1 MKNILKIDHAKRT
14 IVMDCT
20 FEKLAENTMSKEYA
34 HLQQVRRDYPH
45 YEVIRRTIKR
55 NSNKKTYA
63 GLTYEYMEEYIL
75 THGTKEQRM
84 ATLAE
89 YNEMVLISKCHGK
102 AYRYPVI
109 KRWFLEK
116 YPEIAEFG
124 APTAKIVE
132 EGVTPAKM
140 EENAVPA
147 VEAPCQI
154 EAPAQDSPILLP
166 AAS

>member
-1 MKNILKIDHAKRT
+1 MKNILKIDHAKNI
-14 IVMDCT
+14 IVMDAT
-20 FEKLAENTMSKEYA
+20 FAKKSANTMSAEYA
-34 HLQQVRRDYPH
+34 HLQQVRRDYPE

-55 NSNKKTYA
+55 NSSKKTYN
-63 GLTYEYMEEYIL
+63 GLTYEWMEDYIL
-75 THGTKEQRM
+75 THGTKEIRK
-84 ATLAE
+84 ANYAE
-89 YNEMVLISKCHGK
+89 FNQMILISKCHGK

-132 EGVTPAKM
+132 EGVAPAKT
-140 EENAVPA
+140 EENAAPV
-147 VEAPCQI
+147 VEAPRQI
-154 EAPAQDSPILLP
+154 EAAAQDTPIFLP

>member
-1 MKNILKIDHAKRT
+1 MKNTLKIDHAKQI
-14 IVMDCT
+14 IVMDAT
-20 FEKLAENTMSKEYA
+20 FAKKSANTMSAEYA
-34 HLQQVRRDYPH
+34 HLQQVRRDYPK
-45 YEVIRRTIKR
+45 YDVITRTIKR

-109 KRWFLEK
+109 KSWFLEK

-124 APTAKIVE
+124 APIAKIVE
-132 EGVTPAKM
+132 EGVATAKM
-140 EENAVPA
+140 EENAASA
-147 VEAPCQI
+147 VEAPRQI
-154 EAPAQDSPILLP
+154 EASAQDAPILLP

>member
-1 MKNILKIDHAKRT
+1 MKNTLKIDHAKQI
-14 IVMDCT
+14 IVMDVT
-20 FEKLAENTMSKEYA
+20 FAKKSANTMSAEYA
-34 HLQQVRRDYPH
+34 HLQQVRRDYPK
-45 YEVIRRTIKR
+45 YDVITRTIKR

-124 APTAKIVE
+124 APTAKIIE
-132 EGVTPAKM
+132 EGDAPEKVASA
-140 EENAVPA
+140 EDNV
-147 VEAPCQI
+147 VEMR
-154 EAPAQDSPILLP
+154 EAI
-166 AAS
+166 

>member
-14 IVMDCT
+14 IVMDRT
-20 FEKLAENTMSKEYA
+20 FEKLSENTMSAEYA
-34 HLQQVRRDYPH
+34 HLQQVRRDYPK
-45 YEVIRRTIKR
+45 YDVIRRTITP

-102 AYRYPVI
+102 AYR
-109 KRWFLEK
+109 
-116 YPEIAEFG
+116 
-124 APTAKIVE
+124 
-132 EGVTPAKM
+132 
-140 EENAVPA
+140 
-147 VEAPCQI
+147 
-154 EAPAQDSPILLP
+154 
-166 AAS
+166 

>member
-1 MKNILKIDHAKRT
+1 MKNILKINHAKRT
-14 IVMDCT
+14 IVMDRT

-34 HLQQVRRDYPH
+34 HLQQVRRDYPE

-55 NSNKKTYA
+55 NSSKKTYK

-89 YNEMVLISKCHGK
+89 FNQMVLISKCHGK

-109 KRWFLEK
+109 KNWFLEK

-124 APTAKIVE
+124 APSAQIVE
-132 EGVTPAKM
+132 EGVAPEETD
-140 EENAVPA
+140 ENATSDDANVVDMPM
-147 VEAPCQI
+147 
-154 EAPAQDSPILLP
+154 
-166 AAS
+166 ASGL